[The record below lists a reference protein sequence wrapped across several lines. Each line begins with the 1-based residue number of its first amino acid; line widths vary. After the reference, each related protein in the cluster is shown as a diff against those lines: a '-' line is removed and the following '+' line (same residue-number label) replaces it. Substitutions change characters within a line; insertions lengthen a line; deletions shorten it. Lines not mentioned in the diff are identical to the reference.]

1 MVCPT
6 RIRACEAYTHNST
19 HIHECTQISLSLS
32 RSLSLSLS
40 LSHMHVALSHP
51 TVEQCRMGD
60 CVNKKKHNHSKHKTS
75 TTANIQHALRNTN
88 PASSQRALE
97 KARQP
102 THAAYSTAN
111 CVRSATS

>member
-40 LSHMHVALSHP
+40 LSYARSSLTPNGRAVQDGGLR
-51 TVEQCRMGD
+51 EQEE
-60 CVNKKKHNHSKHKTS
+60 
-75 TTANIQHALRNTN
+75 A
-88 PASSQRALE
+88 
-97 KARQP
+97 QP
-102 THAAYSTAN
+102 QQT
-111 CVRSATS
+111 